1 MEFFLVVPLGSLA
14 MADLPP
20 DSEGSSKGG
29 DGDVF
34 DGWSPEGFGYVE
46 SEANLDWNPDT
57 GGGEPEDQTLRGA
70 ALLVGKTSE
79 QVMQRL
85 RKGDPLELVR
95 RCAERIDERALLMD
109 THRLAVRAVAYV
121 AYIAVM
127 EEYRGVPPLD
137 VFILKQIDE
146 SIDSIMEEDWA
157 SEYRREPLEP
167 DDRRYRMISREAGIE
182 PAMARRA
189 SLALNT
195 EPIRQRR
202 MFYGVFVKNK
212 PLAMVARENAL
223 GIKEA
228 KAMIKATLRKVLGE
242 ATWGGDE

>member
-1 MEFFLVVPLGSLA
+1 

-20 DSEGSSKGG
+20 DSEGSSEEGHG
-29 DGDVF
+29 DAF
-34 DGWSPEGFGYVE
+34 DGWSPEGFGYVA
-46 SEANLDWNPDT
+46 SEANLNWNPGT
-57 GGGEPEDQTLRGA
+57 GESEEDDQALRGA

-79 QVMQRL
+79 QVMLRL

-95 RCAERIDERALLMD
+95 RCVERIEERALLMD
-109 THRLAVRAVAYV
+109 AHRLAVRAVAYV
-121 AYIAVM
+121 AYIAVR

-137 VFILKQIDE
+137 VFLSKQIDE
-146 SIDSIMEEDWA
+146 SIDSIMDEDWA

-167 DDRRYRMISREAGIE
+167 DDRRYKMISREAGIE

-212 PLAMVARENAL
+212 PLATVARENAL

-228 KAMIKATLRKVLGE
+228 KAMIKATLQKVLGDQ
-242 ATWGGDE
+242 TWGGAK

>member
-1 MEFFLVVPLGSLA
+1 

-20 DSEGSSKGG
+20 DSEGSSREG

-34 DGWSPEGFGYVE
+34 DGWSPEGFGYVD
-46 SEANLDWNPDT
+46 SDAKLNWNPSD
-57 GGGEPEDQTLRGA
+57 GGSELDEPPLRGA

-79 QVMQRL
+79 EVMMRL
-85 RKGDPLELVR
+85 RKGDPLKLVQ
-95 RCAERIDERALLMD
+95 RCSERIDQRALLMD
-109 THRLAVRAVAYV
+109 VHRLAVRAVAYV
-121 AYIAVM
+121 AYIAVL

-137 VFILKQIDE
+137 AFLAKQIDE
-146 SIDSIMEEDWA
+146 SIDSIMDEDWA

-202 MFYGVFVKNK
+202 LFYGVFVKNK
-212 PLAMVARENAL
+212 PLATVARENAL

-228 KAMIKATLRKVLGE
+228 KGMIRATLKKVIGDQS
-242 ATWGGDE
+242 WGGGK

>member
-1 MEFFLVVPLGSLA
+1 

-29 DGDVF
+29 DGEVF
-34 DGWSPEGFGYVE
+34 DGWSPEGFGYVDSEAKLDWSPNAGE
-46 SEANLDWNPDT
+46 SEQ
-57 GGGEPEDQTLRGA
+57 EDQALRGA
-70 ALLVGKTSE
+70 ALLVGKTTE
-79 QVMQRL
+79 EVMLRL
-85 RKGDPLELVR
+85 RKGDPLGLVQ
-95 RCAERIDERALLMD
+95 RCSERIDTRALLMD
-109 THRLAVRAVAYV
+109 VHRLAVRAVAYV
-121 AYIAVM
+121 SYIAVM

-137 VFILKQIDE
+137 VFIAKQIDE
-146 SIDSIMEEDWA
+146 SIDSIMDEDWA

-202 MFYGVFVKNK
+202 LFYGVFVKNK
-212 PLAMVARENAL
+212 PLATVARENAL

-228 KAMIKATLRKVLGE
+228 KVMIKATLKKVLGDQ
-242 ATWGGDE
+242 TWGGGK